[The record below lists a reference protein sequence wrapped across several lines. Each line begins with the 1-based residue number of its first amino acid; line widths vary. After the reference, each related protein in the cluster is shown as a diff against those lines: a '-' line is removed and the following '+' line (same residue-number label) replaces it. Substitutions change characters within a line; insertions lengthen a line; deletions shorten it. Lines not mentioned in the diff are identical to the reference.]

1 MPHAAV
7 EMDLGLR
14 LPRDVGSKIRH
25 LEIARGA

>member
-14 LPRDVGSKIRH
+14 LPPDVRSKVRH